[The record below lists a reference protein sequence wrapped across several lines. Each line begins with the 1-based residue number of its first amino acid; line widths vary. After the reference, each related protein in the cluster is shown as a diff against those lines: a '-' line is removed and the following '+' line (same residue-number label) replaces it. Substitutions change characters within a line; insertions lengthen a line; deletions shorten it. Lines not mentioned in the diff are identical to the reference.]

1 MIRHAAK
8 FPSPPRACPSCGR
21 RLWIA
26 GLACSCGTGVTGAF
40 APCECEFCRLTPAQR
55 ELLRVFLTSRGNTKE
70 LERYLGVSYPTAR
83 ARLEDVLTALGY
95 EAGPE
100 PRPAG
105 APTGESLAQTVANQA
120 RLEVLRALAGAEI
133 EVDEA
138 LRQLD

>member
-1 MIRHAAK
+1 MTRDVTK
-8 FPSPPRACPSCGR
+8 LPTPPRSCPTCGR
-21 RLWIA
+21 GLWIS
-26 GLACSCGTGVTGAF
+26 GLTCSCGTGVTGAF

-55 ELLRVFLTSRGNTKE
+55 ELLRVFLASRGNTKE

-95 EAGPE
+95 EAGPDA
-100 PRPAG
+100 RPAG
-105 APTGESLAQTVANQA
+105 APSGESLAARVANQA

-138 LRQLD
+138 LRQLE